1 MTEYF
6 YTNSLDA
13 FYMEQKWGVKYK
25 GEIGGSPINVTPKS
39 GVIRIG
45 DHLRLL
51 DKCPVLMAFVPEPN
65 EPDTE
70 WIVHEDS
77 VHLFEPQLADLISW
91 DRAWCGRI
99 DGVNMNNVLVWFAD
113 KDDHMIIPRKEAKT
127 IQRNNKTFI
136 MPEVRSR

>member
-25 GEIGGSPINVTPKS
+25 GQIGGSPINVTPKS

-45 DHLRLL
+45 AHLRLL
-51 DKCPVLMAFVPEPN
+51 DKCPVLMAFVPETDEPN
-65 EPDTE
+65 TE
-70 WIVHEDS
+70 WVVHEDS
-77 VHLFEPQLADLISW
+77 VHLFEPQLADMNKDGDIYSRESCGW
-91 DRAWCGRI
+91 DYYSPI
-99 DGVNMNNVLVWFAD
+99 
-113 KDDHMIIPRKEAKT
+113 
-127 IQRNNKTFI
+127 IQRNNETFI